1 VSALAATALLAVGCD
16 GRGFMPEPLMG
27 RHLLAPPS
35 NATAAAANFV
45 AVDDPIHLD
54 PSMYP
59 AELLES
65 ATYDV
70 VDGLPKDFI
79 WVSFVILIFMVVT
92 THVLCQTRGSIG
104 LFAWCTKLC
113 LSRGQLRVSVVSEQ
127 MQVCR

>member
-1 VSALAATALLAVGCD
+1 MRSAAVSVLAATALLAVGCD

-35 NATAAAANFV
+35 TNATTTAASNFV
-45 AVDDPIHLD
+45 PVDDPIHLD

-79 WVSFVILIFMVVT
+79 WLQASDCLHVVQSST
-92 THVLCQTRGSIG
+92 SSAAYSMRRD
-104 LFAWCTKLC
+104 A
-113 LSRGQLRVSVVSEQ
+113 
-127 MQVCR
+127 

>member
-1 VSALAATALLAVGCD
+1 MRRAAVSVLAATALLAVGCD

-35 NATAAAANFV
+35 TNATAAAAASKFV
-45 AVDDPIHLD
+45 PVDDPIHLD
-54 PSMYP
+54 PSIYP

-79 WVSFVILIFMVVT
+79 WVSSLYLRCYTTVV
-92 THVLCQTRGSIG
+92 C
-104 LFAWCTKLC
+104 
-113 LSRGQLRVSVVSEQ
+113 VS
-127 MQVCR
+127 M